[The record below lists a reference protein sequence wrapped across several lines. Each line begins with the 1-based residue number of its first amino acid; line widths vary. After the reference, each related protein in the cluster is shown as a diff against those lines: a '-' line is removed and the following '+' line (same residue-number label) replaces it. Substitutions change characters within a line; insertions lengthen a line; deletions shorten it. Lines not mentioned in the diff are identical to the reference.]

1 MKTPRINL
9 TSEDAL
15 VLQLISESGEEDI
28 TSLEQSLGMNRG
40 RLLAILKS
48 LRRKG
53 LISIRRIS
61 GDWWVHISGKGKQL
75 THYVWPELSM
85 SATR

>member
-15 VLQLISESGEEDI
+15 VLQLISESGEEDLV
-28 TSLEQSLGMNRG
+28 SLQQSLGMNRG
-40 RLLAILKS
+40 RLLAILKN

-53 LISIRRIS
+53 LITTRRIS
-61 GDWWVHISGKGKQL
+61 GDWWVYISGKGKQL
-75 THYVWPELSM
+75 THYVWPEFSM
-85 SATR
+85 NTAQ